1 MNLTIWLPVMFA
13 LGISSMVLCL
23 LFVKACERI

>member
-13 LGISSMVLCL
+13 LGIASMVLCL